1 MYLLELTEEELE
13 FLYERCQRKAMRLE
27 EAHLEDI
34 PCYTLSNRIMWKIH
48 DLKNPLPP
56 LTRVEIS
63 QADYDEL
70 RSRGF
75 LDENTI
81 YFIKEKET

>member
-1 MYLLELTEEELE
+1 MYLLELTEEELN
-13 FLYERCQRKAMRLE
+13 FLYERCQRKAIRLE

-34 PCYTLSNRIMWKIH
+34 PCYTHANRIMWKIH
-48 DLKNPLPP
+48 DLKNLPPP

-75 LDENTI
+75 LEENTI

>member
-1 MYLLELTEEELE
+1 MYLLELTEEELD
-13 FLYERCQRKAMRLE
+13 FIYERCQRKAMRLE
-27 EAHLEDI
+27 EAHLKDI
-34 PCYTLSNRIMWKIH
+34 PCYTHANRIIWKIH
-48 DLKNPLPP
+48 DLKNPPPP

-75 LDENTI
+75 LEENTI